1 MAKLPTV
8 AIVGR
13 PNAGKSTLFNA
24 LTGTRQAIVSAVPG
38 TTRDHVAR
46 RVEDDIGFLLVDTGG
61 IGGGSEDRELE
72 HDVASQS
79 LIALEEADIVLFA
92 VSIRDEIT
100 ASDREVA
107 ELLRKKRKRHVPVIM
122 ALTKCDNAT
131 LEDRLPEFYE
141 LGIGESLIP
150 VSALHRNG
158 VAELREEIQ
167 EHLRSL
173 HFEPLPEQSASDVP
187 RIALV
192 GRPNVGKSSLINAYM
207 SEADR
212 KRSPRLVSDIPGTTR
227 DPSDTVVRH
236 DGREYVFVDTA
247 GMRRRSRVD
256 SDIEGLSHFKSMQ
269 AIANCDIVVLVLEAD
284 ALVSK
289 QEKRIA
295 TQAIEDGKALVLLLN
310 KGDKLTG
317 EEKKERETAL
327 RHELPFCAFAPSL
340 YVSATKKTGILKLF
354 PILDALH
361 ATLYRRIGSAELR
374 RWYDGCLQRLPAKT
388 LVQGKHVTQA
398 KDIPPTFVLFARDA
412 GAVQKHHLRFLEN
425 SMRSTFGFDGVPI
438 RWIVKQS

>member
-1 MAKLPTV
+1 MAKIPTV

-46 RVEDDIGFLLVDTGG
+46 KVDDDIPYLLIDTGG
-61 IGGGSEDRELE
+61 IGGGSEDAELE
-72 HDVASQS
+72 NDVASQS
-79 LIALEEADIVLFA
+79 LIALEEADVILFA
-92 VSIRDEIT
+92 VSIKDDIT

-107 ELLRKKRKRHVPVIM
+107 ELLRRKRKRHVPVIM
-122 ALTKCDNAT
+122 ALTKADNAT
-131 LEDRLPEFYE
+131 LQDHLPEFYE
-141 LGIGESLIP
+141 LGIGDTLTS
-150 VSALHRNG
+150 VSALHRIG
-158 VAELREEIQ
+158 IAELRENIADA
-167 EHLRSL
+167 LASL
-173 HFEPLPEQSASDVP
+173 HFGPAEDIEGRDAP

-207 SEADR
+207 SDAER
-212 KRSPRLVSDIPGTTR
+212 KRSSRLVSDIPGTTR

-236 DGREYVFVDTA
+236 EGREYVFVDTA
-247 GMRRRSRVD
+247 GLRRRAKIGD
-256 SDIEGLSHFKSMQ
+256 EIEGLSHFKSVQ
-269 AIANCDIVVLVLEAD
+269 AVANCDVVVLVLEAD
-284 ALVSK
+284 QLVSK

-295 TQAIEDGKALVLLLN
+295 TQAIDDGKALILLMN
-310 KGDKLTG
+310 KADKLTG
-317 EEKKERETAL
+317 EEKKEREIAL
-327 RHELPFCAFAPSL
+327 RHELAFCSFAPSL
-340 YVSATKKTGILKLF
+340 YGSATNKTGILKLF
-354 PILDALH
+354 PLIDAACDTLH
-361 ATLYRRIGSAELR
+361 RRIGSADLR
-374 RWYDGCLQRLPAKT
+374 RWYESCLQRLPAKT

-438 RWIVKQS
+438 RWIVKEP